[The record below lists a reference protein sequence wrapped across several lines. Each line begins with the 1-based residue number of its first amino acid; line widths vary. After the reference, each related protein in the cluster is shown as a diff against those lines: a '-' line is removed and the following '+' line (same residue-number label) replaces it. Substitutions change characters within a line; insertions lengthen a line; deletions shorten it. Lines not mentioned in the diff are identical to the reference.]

1 MKTSLSVDLQM
12 ADIFINYVFF
22 YTLYIAV
29 LAFVQFRAANYMK
42 NNYSALSLW
51 RKAIIIPS

>member
-12 ADIFINYVFF
+12 ADIFVNYVFF
-22 YTLYIAV
+22 YPLDIAV
-29 LAFVQFRAANYMK
+29 LTFTQFRVANYMK
-42 NNYSALSLW
+42 NNYSALSMC

>member
-1 MKTSLSVDLQM
+1 MKTNLSVDLQM
-12 ADIFINYVFF
+12 ADIFVNYVFF
-22 YTLYIAV
+22 SVLYIAG
-29 LAFVQFRAANYMK
+29 LAFTQFRVANYMK

>member
-1 MKTSLSVDLQM
+1 M
-12 ADIFINYVFF
+12 ADILINYVFF

-51 RKAIIIPS
+51 RKAIRIPS